1 MTYKRY
7 LEIKRKEE
15 KLSTIARLKFLSEE
29 IELEELKD
37 YFNYKRFLEFQR
49 EWLGL

>member
-7 LEIKRKEE
+7 LEIRQKEE
-15 KLSTIARLKFLSEE
+15 GLNTIARLKFLSED
-29 IELEELKD
+29 IDLEELKD
-37 YFNYKRFLEFQR
+37 YFNYKRFVEFQK